1 MTTTFWSQRM
11 MLRIKAHRRFLILC
25 LAAGSLGACAYLYF
39 TPKEYESKALLKPI
53 SESSDNMY
61 AEAAVIQSPA
71 TIRHAIHGKG
81 LNTEY
86 YRNRLFKTQELFTET
101 P

>member
-53 SESSDNMY
+53 SESSDNM
-61 AEAAVIQSPA
+61 
-71 TIRHAIHGKG
+71 
-81 LNTEY
+81 
-86 YRNRLFKTQELFTET
+86 
-101 P
+101 